1 MQSFI
6 LLVDVDVVFDVVLDV
21 DVVPV
26 QQCPLFGYVWLNIV
40 NSLVAEVELVLAV
53 EDVELV
59 DVVFDVVLDADVVP
73 VQQCSL
79 FG

>member
-1 MQSFI
+1 
-6 LLVDVDVVFDVVLDV
+6 
-21 DVVPV
+21 
-26 QQCPLFGYVWLNIV
+26 
-40 NSLVAEVELVLAV
+40 VLAV